1 MFGANPGCFRSL
13 QAVKMACRAYQIETG
28 KKQAVV
34 KKSNYY
40 TSCEVDDL
48 EIAKKEGYE
57 LVEYI

>member
-1 MFGANPGCFRSL
+1 MFGTNPGNFKSL
-13 QAVKMACRAYQIETG
+13 PAVKMACRAYQMETG

-40 TSCEVDDL
+40 TACEVDDL

-57 LVEYI
+57 LVEFI